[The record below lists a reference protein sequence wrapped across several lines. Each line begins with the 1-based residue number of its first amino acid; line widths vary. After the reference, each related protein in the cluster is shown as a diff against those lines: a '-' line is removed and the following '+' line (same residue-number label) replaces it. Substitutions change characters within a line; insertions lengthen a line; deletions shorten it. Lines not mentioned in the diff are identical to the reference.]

1 VEERL
6 FRFDKEQKIC
16 NIGNI
21 KVGGQPGENPP
32 LLIASLFQKGDRLL
46 IDRKGPQFDKD
57 KAKEYIIRQ
66 EELTSQTG
74 IPGLIAMVANS
85 VDEMKAYIDFF
96 IKVTDMPFGID
107 IWVSKTRLASARYVA
122 SLGLQDRLLYN
133 SITPWDKDIPE
144 QIAELKELGIK
155 HVVVQAFDDKD
166 PTPKGRVTSLR
177 SLLGLIGPAGFETI
191 LVDTSVMN
199 LPATSFSLIAN
210 YLIKEEFGLPAGCAT
225 SNGTYMWKESRQM
238 WGRDGFAGIDAVA
251 HGIST
256 LLWSDFLFYGPLV
269 SAKRIFPAVAASHI
283 MLSTLVYDETGWI
296 SDNPALP
303 INRFYGD
310 FVKRMK
316 EKGIR
321 SQ

>member
-1 VEERL
+1 M
-6 FRFDKEQKIC
+6 FRFDKEQKVF

-57 KAKEYIIRQ
+57 KAKEYILRQ

-96 IKVTDMPFGID
+96 IEITDMPFAID
-107 IWVSKTRLASARYVA
+107 IWVSKIRLASARYAA

-133 SITPWDKDIPE
+133 GITPWDKDIPE

-155 HVVVQAFDDKD
+155 HVVLQAFDDKD
-166 PTPKGRVTSLR
+166 QTPRGRITSLR
-177 SLLGLIGPAGFETI
+177 RLLDLVGDANFKTI

-199 LPATSFSLIAN
+199 LPAITFSLIAN

-225 SNGTYMWKESRQM
+225 SNGTYMWKQAREV
-238 WGRDGFAGIDAVA
+238 WGKDGFAAMDAAA
-251 HGIST
+251 HGISA

-269 SAKRIFPAVAASHI
+269 SAKRIFPAVATAHI
-283 MLSTLVYDETGWI
+283 MLSTLVYDETGWV
-296 SDNPALP
+296 SEDSSLP
-303 INRFYGD
+303 INRFYAD
-310 FVKRMK
+310 FVEKMK
-316 EKGIR
+316 EGGAR
-321 SQ
+321 D

>member
-1 VEERL
+1 M
-6 FRFDKEQKIC
+6 FRFKKEQRIC

-32 LLIASLFQKGDRLL
+32 LLIASLFQKGDKLL
-46 IDRKGPQFDKD
+46 IDRKGPQFDKE
-57 KAKEYIIRQ
+57 KAKEFILHQ

-74 IPGLIAMVANS
+74 IPGLIAMVANT

-96 IKVTDMPFGID
+96 IEITDTPFAID

-155 HVVVQAFDDKD
+155 HVVLQAFDDKD
-166 PTPKGRVTSLR
+166 QSPKGRIASFR
-177 SLLGLIGPAGFETI
+177 RLLDLMGSVNFETI

-238 WGRDGFAGIDAVA
+238 WGKDGFASVDATA
-251 HGIST
+251 HGISA
-256 LLWSDFLFYGPLV
+256 LFWSDFLFYGPLV
-269 SAKRIFPAVAASHI
+269 AAKRIFPAVATSHI
-283 MLSTLVYDETGWI
+283 MLSTLVYDETGLI
-296 SDNPALP
+296 SDNAHLP
-303 INRFYGD
+303 INRFYAD
-310 FVKRMK
+310 FVKKMK
-316 EKGIR
+316 EGGARKE
-321 SQ
+321 